1 MDVHKP
7 KPVHSWRA
15 FTVEIATIVLGVLI
29 ALGAEQVAEGLRVR
43 HQVRQDMV
51 LLARELSGELA
62 EGVVRMRMTECV
74 DARLNALAAA
84 VDEADR
90 AGRLPPM
97 PVPGRPRTLVY
108 TTAAWTSVVASP
120 AATHL
125 PHDQFQEFAYV
136 YGLMSLATPLNDAE
150 TTDWS
155 EIYSLAG
162 PGRRLDAGSAQRLL
176 VTIADAR
183 TINLQMATIAAQLAK
198 EIDRLDLRFDAD
210 SRARIRRALTSP
222 MAVIDTRHVCTP
234 VHRDI
239 PPNYGQSPWADL
251 LPRSAGALRTL
262 RTRF

>member
-1 MDVHKP
+1 MDIHTP

-15 FTVEIATIVLGVLI
+15 FAVEIATIVLGVLI
-29 ALGAEQVAEGLRVR
+29 ALGAEQVAETLRAR
-43 HQVRQDMV
+43 HQVRQDMA

-74 DARLNALAAA
+74 DARLNQLAAT

-97 PVPGRPRTLVY
+97 AVPGRPRTLVY
-108 TTAAWTSVVASP
+108 TTAAWSSVVASP
-120 AATHL
+120 AATHF

-136 YGLMSLATPLNDAE
+136 YSLMSLANPLNDAE
-150 TTDWS
+150 TSDWS
-155 EIYSLAG
+155 EIYSLG
-162 PGRRLDAGSAQRLL
+162 PGRRLDPDSAQRLR
-176 VTIADAR
+176 VTIANAR
-183 TINLQMATIAAQLAK
+183 TINLQFATIAARLTE

-210 SRARIRRALTSP
+210 SNARIRRALTAP

-234 VHRDI
+234 VQRDI